1 VFKGRSINVQVVI
14 QDIQNKARLLHCGV
28 WQVQKGLLVY
38 VPKFFIHDSGR
49 FLLICG
55 ACVFVERLVCVC
67 GGCAAWDE
75 HVM

>member
-1 VFKGRSINVQVVI
+1 MAGAKGPTGF
-14 QDIQNKARLLHCGV
+14 C
-28 WQVQKGLLVY
+28 
-38 VPKFFIHDSGR
+38 PKFFIHDSGR